1 MAKQSRKRK
10 PDDLEAA
17 CKKHLEFLRKNC
29 PDLLPPGPLDPGTPA
44 EPLPV
49 TAKRGT
55 GLLRAAV
62 KDAVAASL
70 GRRPTDP
77 PLDAVVWRDGADS
90 LLVLLDS
97 VRLTTGEGVVT
108 VIVDVACD
116 QLRVGRR
123 TPQARVEIDLV
134 VGTEARPAG
143 LLAAAPA
150 PRGPAVVVDR
160 WGDALVALA
169 WQALLDTAAG
179 LSAVAGTDVDGT
191 PLVPTRWSASKGGL
205 RIGPQARHP
214 FDRLRSTSRRPAPG
228 EPR

>member
-1 MAKQSRKRK
+1 MAQQSRKRK
-10 PDDLEAA
+10 PDDLEAE

-49 TAKRGT
+49 SADRGT
-55 GLLRAAV
+55 GLVRAAV

-77 PLDAVVWRDGADS
+77 PLDAVVWTEGADS

-97 VRLTTGEGVVT
+97 VKLTTAEGVVT

-123 TPQARVEIDLV
+123 TPRARVEIDLGL
-134 VGTEARPAG
+134 GTDERPTG
-143 LLAAAPA
+143 LLAAAPV
-150 PRGPAVVVDR
+150 PRGPAVVVER

-169 WQALLDTAAG
+169 WQALLDSAAG
-179 LSAVAGTDVDGT
+179 LSAAAGTDVDGT
-191 PLVPTRWSASKGGL
+191 PLVPTHWSASKGGI

-214 FDRLRSTSRRPAPG
+214 FDRRRATSRRPGPS